1 MSDEEKIRREQEERI
16 RKEQERRRL
25 EEERKRTELNE
36 QIKKGIG
43 SGDRPRRD

>member
-1 MSDEEKIRREQEERI
+1 MSDEEKIRREQLERI
-16 RKEQERRRL
+16 RREQERRRL
-25 EEERKRTELNE
+25 EEERRRTELNE

>member
-16 RKEQERRRL
+16 RREQERRRL
-25 EEERKRTELNE
+25 EEERRRTELNE